1 MMKKNNKG
9 LSLVE
14 LIVVIALM
22 AVLIGIGTFSFSLL
36 FGTQAKAC
44 AQNVSGMLN
53 ETKTG
58 CMSRYDETMT
68 LSYRTATDADKAVTS
83 DGYYSEKKIY
93 SINNDAQPFEM
104 YTDDGGVKKT
114 ISEIRKMGTSR
125 VVITVELSDGTS
137 FELGQTESITIS
149 FNRSSGALDKIIVNG
164 TQKDAYLTKMTFQSG
179 RRTFTITMVQE
190 TGKHT
195 LQG

>member
-1 MMKKNNKG
+1 MRKNNKG

-22 AVLIGIGTFSFSLL
+22 AVLIGIGALSFSLL

-44 AQNVSGMLN
+44 AQNVSGILN

-68 LSYRTATDADKAVTS
+68 LSYRKKLPDTDPAYEKAVTS
-83 DGYYSEKKIY
+83 DGYYSENFVSTIG
-93 SINNDAQPFEM
+93 SSAQEVPVG
-104 YTDDGGVKKT
+104 D
-114 ISEIRKMGTSR
+114 SAIRRMGSSR
-125 VVITVELSDGTS
+125 VVIHVYLSDG
-137 FELGQTESITIS
+137 
-149 FNRSSGALDKIIVNG
+149 KIIVNG
-164 TQKDAYLTKMTFQSG
+164 TEKDAYITKMTFSSG
-179 RRTFTITMVQE
+179 LRTFTITMVPE

>member
-22 AVLIGIGTFSFSLL
+22 AVLIGLTTLSISLL

-68 LSYRTATDADKAVTS
+68 LSYRPKTDPDEAIIS
-83 DGYYSEKKIY
+83 DGYYSENFVSTIG
-93 SINNDAQPFEM
+93 SNAQEM
-104 YTDDGGVKKT
+104 PVGD
-114 ISEIRKMGTSR
+114 SQIRKMGTSR
-125 VVITVELSDGTS
+125 VVITVYLTDGSS
-137 FELGQTESITIS
+137 FELGQTEKITIS
-149 FNRSSGALDKIIVNG
+149 FKRASGAFDKVVVNG
-164 TQKDAYLTKMTFQSG
+164 TEKDAYIDKMTFQSG
-179 RRTFTITMVQE
+179 LRTFTITMVPE

>member
-1 MMKKNNKG
+1 MRKNNKG

-22 AVLIGIGTFSFSLL
+22 AVLIGIGALSFSLL

-44 AQNVSGMLN
+44 AQNVSGILN

-68 LSYRTATDADKAVTS
+68 LSYRKKLPDTDPAYEEAVTS
-83 DGYYSEKKIY
+83 DGYYSENFVSTIG
-93 SINNDAQPFEM
+93 SSAQEVPVG
-104 YTDDGGVKKT
+104 D
-114 ISEIRKMGTSR
+114 SAIRRMGSSR
-125 VVITVELSDGTS
+125 VVIHVYLSDGTD
-137 FELGQTESITIS
+137 FEMGETESITVS
-149 FNRSSGALDKIIVNG
+149 FKRDSGAFDKIIVNG
-164 TQKDAYLTKMTFQSG
+164 TEKDAYITKMTFSSG
-179 RRTFTITMVQE
+179 LRTFTITMVPE

>member
-1 MMKKNNKG
+1 MRKNNKG

-22 AVLIGIGTFSFSLL
+22 AVLIGIGALSFSLL

-44 AQNVSGMLN
+44 AQNVSGILN

-58 CMSRYDETMT
+58 CMSRYDETMI
-68 LSYRTATDADKAVTS
+68 LSYRKKLPDTDPAYEEAVTS
-83 DGYYSEKKIY
+83 DGYYSENFVSTIG
-93 SINNDAQPFEM
+93 SSAQEVPVG
-104 YTDDGGVKKT
+104 D
-114 ISEIRKMGTSR
+114 SAIRRMGSSR
-125 VVITVELSDGTS
+125 VVIHVYLSDGTD
-137 FELGQTESITIS
+137 FEMGETESITVS
-149 FNRSSGALDKIIVNG
+149 FKRDSGAFDKIIVNG
-164 TQKDAYLTKMTFQSG
+164 TEKDAYITKMTFSSG
-179 RRTFTITMVQE
+179 LRTFTITMVPE